1 MTACTERHSAA
12 PADGLAGEGQKGMPE
27 EGTAM
32 TGPVL
37 AGILAERTAED
48 VLRLA
53 FAEAQD
59 RGVAVRVVATVD
71 AAELPDLVERW
82 SGKYPEIPVTVS
94 VRRGIDP
101 AIALTAATR
110 SCGVAV
116 LPQPTDA
123 YATALV
129 GAVARRSG
137 CPVLLV

>member
-1 MTACTERHSAA
+1 
-12 PADGLAGEGQKGMPE
+12 
-27 EGTAM
+27 M

-53 FAEAQD
+53 FDEAQG
-59 RGVAVRVVATVD
+59 RGVAVRVVATVE

-82 SGKYPEIPVTVS
+82 SGKYPEIPVTVAI
-94 VRRGIDP
+94 RRAIDP

-129 GAVARRSG
+129 GAVGRRSG